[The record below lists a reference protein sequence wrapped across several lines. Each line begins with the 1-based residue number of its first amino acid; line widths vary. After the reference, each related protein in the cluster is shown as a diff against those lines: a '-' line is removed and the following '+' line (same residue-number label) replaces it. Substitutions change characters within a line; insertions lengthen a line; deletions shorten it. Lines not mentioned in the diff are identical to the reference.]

1 MIKTADYQ
9 NKTVKVESYPK
20 FNIAIDQDTSEEK
33 PNVVASKAPRYKD
46 LTIIVKPDG
55 MPLYPHN
62 LYLHAQLQKGRD
74 NTRTAAQALMAFE
87 RFLAYIGKSYRS
99 LTENQEESPPW
110 LFADFLIDN
119 LIVIDP
125 ETGMPNRETGYA
137 ISTARTY
144 ISFVIDFYKWLHR
157 ENIQQIDSN
166 NKPFEFRWVKLSK
179 KSIDHHDMLAHVS
192 GRKAIMVQTTSLMQ
206 RFPKIQSTPAWMK
219 LKPITPTDKDIFFNY
234 LSKEKGAGETL
245 SLMCRLSIAS
255 GLRVEELASLPEKN
269 ITLPVNG
276 QTVSISIGPA
286 NGCDTKFD
294 KQRRIEVPY
303 EIMME
308 LHEYKHSS
316 DRKKYLLKRNIELDQ
331 SADQKESDNAH
342 GRLFISRSGSAYAPN
357 SIQSFVSKIR
367 KKIQKE
373 YLNWYYRV
381 HDLRSTFAVDWLAEE
396 SIKRQVLFD
405 FLLQE
410 LSVLM
415 GHESTATTQKYV
427 DLKNA
432 RSTQIEHATK
442 KNNVANKSL
451 IGR

>member
-9 NKTVKVESYPK
+9 NKTIQVELYPK
-20 FNIAIDQDTSEEK
+20 FNISIDTDTGEEK
-33 PNVVASKAPRYKD
+33 SELVTRKAPRYKD
-46 LTIIVKPDG
+46 LTIIIKPDG

-62 LYLHAQLQKGRD
+62 LYLHAQLQKGSD

-87 RFLAYIGKSYRS
+87 RFLSFVGKSYRS

-119 LIVIDP
+119 LIIIDP
-125 ETGMPNRETGYA
+125 ETGFPNRESGYA

-157 ENIQQIDSN
+157 ENILQIDSD
-166 NKPFEFRWVKLSK
+166 NKPFEFRWVKVSK
-179 KSIDHHDMLAHVS
+179 KSIDHHDMLTHIS

-206 RFPKIQSTPAWMK
+206 RFPKVQSTPAWMK
-219 LKPITPTDKDIFFNY
+219 LKPMIPSDKGVFLEY
-234 LSKEKGAGETL
+234 LRNEKGAGETL
-245 SLMCRLSIAS
+245 SLMCRLSIAT
-255 GLRVEELASLPEKN
+255 GLRVEELVSLPESIIN
-269 ITLPVNG
+269 PPVND
-276 QTVSISIGPA
+276 QPVSVSIGPA

-294 KQRRIEVPY
+294 KQRRIEIPY
-303 EIMME
+303 VIMME
-308 LHEYKHSS
+308 LHQYKHSNV
-316 DRKKYLLKRNIELDQ
+316 RKHNLLKLDEEQ
-331 SADQKESDNAH
+331 EQVENVH
-342 GRLFISRSGSAYAPN
+342 GRLFISRSGNAYAPN

-373 YLNWYYRV
+373 YPNWYYRV
-381 HDLRSTFAVDWLAEE
+381 HDLRSTFAVDWLTEE
-396 SIKRQVLFD
+396 SKRRHVVFD

-432 RSTQIEHATK
+432 RSTQIEHSIK
-442 KNNVANKSL
+442 KNKTASKSL
-451 IGR
+451 TGR